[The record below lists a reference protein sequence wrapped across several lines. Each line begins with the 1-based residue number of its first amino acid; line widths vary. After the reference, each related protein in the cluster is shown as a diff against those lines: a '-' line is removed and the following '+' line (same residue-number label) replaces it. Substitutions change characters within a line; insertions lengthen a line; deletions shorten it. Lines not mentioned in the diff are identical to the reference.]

1 MERKMVKK
9 DNFETKITNLEKI
22 IEQLSNEDTSLEEA
36 IKLYEDGMKL
46 SGECQNILQTAEQKI
61 IEINEQYKETEAH
74 DEL

>member
-1 MERKMVKK
+1 MVKK
-9 DNFETKITNLEKI
+9 DNFETKIVNLEKI
-22 IEQLSNEDTSLEEA
+22 IEQLSNDDTSLEDA

-61 IEINEQYKETEAH
+61 IEINEQYKEIKEKN